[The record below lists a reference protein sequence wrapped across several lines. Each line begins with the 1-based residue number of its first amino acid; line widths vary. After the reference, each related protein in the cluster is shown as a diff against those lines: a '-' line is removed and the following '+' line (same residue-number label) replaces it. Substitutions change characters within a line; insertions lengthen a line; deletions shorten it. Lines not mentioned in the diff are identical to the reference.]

1 MDLYKQLRLDPK
13 QVRPGDLLNARS
25 KMSKAYLEKEKKE
38 NYAKMSAKEKAH
50 EKRESKIHEIAEHL
64 TKEQVEALKKL
75 VNPKNKKMSK
85 DIKVKIMSL
94 I

>member
-1 MDLYKQLRLDPK
+1 MDVYKQLGLDPK
-13 QVRPGDLLNARS
+13 TVRPGDLLKARS
-25 KMSKAYLEKEKKE
+25 KMTKAYLDKERAE
-38 NYAKMSAKEKAH
+38 HARIQTAKERAH

-75 VNPKNKKMSK
+75 TTGKKLSK
-85 DIKVKIMSL
+85 STKVKIMTL